1 MPGTVAAVNHRSQA
15 PVQVVRGFCMGAADV
30 VPGVSGGTVALVFGI
45 YTTLIAQVRQGAR
58 ALGQLARGRP
68 RQVVAEL
75 RLVDW
80 WFLLPLL
87 GGIGLALITLAGV
100 ISHFLETEPIRTAAV
115 FFGLVVGS
123 LATTVGL
130 VRRWDP
136 RHLGM
141 GALVAVITFVVLG
154 FGSGQVDDPALAFV
168 FVGGMIAIC
177 AMILPGISGSF
188 LLLML
193 GLYDPV
199 LDAVDEREL
208 EIIVVFGIGA
218 VLGLAA
224 FSSLL
229 SWALERYEQL
239 MLAGLIGLMVG
250 SLRVLWPWPNGV
262 GSEHSTD
269 GTALALPRGDVW
281 WPIALAVVA
290 GVAIVLLARFAG
302 HRTSAEPVVPADV

>member
-15 PVQVVRGFCMGAADV
+15 PIQVVRGFCMGAADV

-45 YTTLIAQVRQGAR
+45 YTTLITQVRQGAR
-58 ALGQLARGRP
+58 ALGQLVRGRP
-68 RQVVAEL
+68 RETVAAL

-87 GGIGLALITLAGV
+87 GGIGLALVTLAGV

-199 LDAVDEREL
+199 LDAVDERQL
-208 EIIVVFGIGA
+208 EIIAVFGIGA

-229 SWALERYEQL
+229 SWALERHEQL

-281 WPIALAVVA
+281 WPIGLAVVA
-290 GVAIVLLARFAG
+290 AVSIVLLARFAG
-302 HRTSAEPVVPADV
+302 HRTSAEPVVPADI